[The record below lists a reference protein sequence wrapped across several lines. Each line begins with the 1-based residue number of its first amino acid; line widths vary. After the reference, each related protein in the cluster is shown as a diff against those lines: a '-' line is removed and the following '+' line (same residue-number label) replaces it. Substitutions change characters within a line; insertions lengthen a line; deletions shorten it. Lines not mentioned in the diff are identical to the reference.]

1 MSLIFYKQPRKSSI
15 LRFLSLFQVQLLIFL
30 LLKAKEERV
39 FAATCHTPQT
49 RDF

>member
-1 MSLIFYKQPRKSSI
+1 MSLCFYEQPGKTPI
-15 LRFLSLFQVQLLIFL
+15 LRFLSLFQVQLLIFP